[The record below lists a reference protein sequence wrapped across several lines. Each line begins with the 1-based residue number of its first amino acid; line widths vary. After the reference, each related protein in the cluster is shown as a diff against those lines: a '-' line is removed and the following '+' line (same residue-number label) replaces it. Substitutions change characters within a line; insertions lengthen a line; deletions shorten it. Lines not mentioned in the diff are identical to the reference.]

1 MSCFALLSS
10 VYVTCA
16 CCFWPCFSS
25 FLLLQYECLLTCRLL
40 AGAAKYRTFDDDAC
54 LPSPLSFPLPLPC
67 CPLLLALYAYYYC
80 AQEPINNNQSL
91 HSIDRSIIIHRQD
104 ISTNYWQRESA
115 RSLFPQAKQSKQASK
130 HPLRTHTNTKRSP
143 THSTYLLVVSRPPPQ
158 PPAQPAGR
166 HHNAGRRRRCGS
178 AAAAQ
183 RGAAA
188 RKRRRSSSAA
198 AYTLRC

>member
-1 MSCFALLSS
+1 MRIHSECHAFANGHSLLSCFALLSS

-80 AQEPINNNQSL
+80 AQEPINNKQSL
-91 HSIDRSIIIHRQD
+91 HSIDRSIDHHPSAGHTYQLLAE
-104 ISTNYWQRESA
+104 RESA
-115 RSLFPQAKQSKQASK
+115 RSLFPQAKQSKQASM
-130 HPLRTHTNTKRSP
+130 TNSYEYQTIP
-143 THSTYLLVVSRPPPQ
+143 YPQYLPSSSI
-158 PPAQPAGR
+158 
-166 HHNAGRRRRCGS
+166 S
-178 AAAAQ
+178 A
-183 RGAAA
+183 
-188 RKRRRSSSAA
+188 SSAA
-198 AYTLRC
+198 TSPASRPSS